1 MQIFVQK
8 NGQQLGPYK
17 LDQVNEYLAQGSLH
31 ATDPAWHDGLNNWCP
46 LTEIA
51 GVADPNSPAP
61 PAFDPARFDANS
73 PPPPTGEYAVT
84 TCPQCQSPCS
94 PGMLIC
100 QTCGYDLK
108 SGWQVEP
115 PHQPSPPIVNDV
127 AKQKFPIKTLLLFS
141 GGALSL
147 LCVVVLLYWLFVGFG
162 INPVGTYQGKFDAD
176 PSGELNDW
184 RITLRKNGTV
194 EHWDDGKKQPDGKWE
209 LQGEEVHWTSTF
221 DGNEFTMIFKLYE
234 NRLEMIAVQIENTRR
249 NLPDESEGFRGRV
262 FVKTESNKP
271 PASIASNPD
280 DEGEDDGEP
289 NAVDIS
295 SPSEDDLRVF
305 RELEKVAASI
315 NPDLPK
321 TMGVLRLVKVE
332 AKLPREIHYYY
343 EAPSNWK
350 PNSNAESQLRE
361 SYRSSP
367 QNEAFRR
374 ERVTK
379 VWHYRDSFNNKIAV
393 FRAGPNN

>member
-46 LTEIA
+46 LTQIA

-84 TCPQCQSPCS
+84 TCPQCQTPCS
-94 PGMLIC
+94 PEMLFC

-115 PHQPSPPIVNDV
+115 SHQPSPPIVNDV
-127 AKQKFPIKTLLLFS
+127 PKQKLPIKTLLLFS

-147 LCVVVLLYWLFVGFG
+147 LCIAVLLYWLFVGFG
-162 INPVGTYQGKFDAD
+162 INPVGTYEGKFEANKRGT
-176 PSGELNDW
+176 PNDW
-184 RITLRKNGTV
+184 RFTLHDNGIV
-194 EHWDDGKKQPDGKWE
+194 EHWDDGEKQSDGMWE
-209 LQGEEVHWTSTF
+209 LQGDEVHWTIDA
-221 DGNEFTMIFKLYE
+221 DGNEFTIIFQLYE
-234 NRLEMIAVQIENTRR
+234 NRLEIISAQLGSIRLTEDMIKEWR
-249 NLPDESEGFRGRV
+249 FRV
-262 FVKTESNKP
+262 FVKTQGNKSP
-271 PASIASNPD
+271 PSIASKPD

-295 SPSEDDLRVF
+295 SPSEDDLGVF

-350 PNSNAESQLRE
+350 PNFNAESQLRE

-374 ERVTK
+374 DRVTQ

>member
-46 LTEIA
+46 LTQIA

-84 TCPQCQSPCS
+84 TCPKCQTPCS
-94 PGMLIC
+94 PEMLFC

-115 PHQPSPPIVNDV
+115 SHQPSPPIVNDV
-127 AKQKFPIKTLLLFS
+127 PKQKLPIKTLLLFS

-147 LCVVVLLYWLFVGFG
+147 LCIAVLLYWLFVGFG
-162 INPVGTYQGKFDAD
+162 INPVGTYEGKFEANKRGT
-176 PSGELNDW
+176 PNDW
-184 RITLRKNGTV
+184 RFTLHDNGIV
-194 EHWDDGKKQPDGKWE
+194 EHWDDGEKQSDGMWE
-209 LQGEEVHWTSTF
+209 LQGDEVHWTIDA
-221 DGNEFTMIFKLYE
+221 DGNEFTIIFQLYE
-234 NRLEMIAVQIENTRR
+234 NRLEIISAQLGSIRLTEDMIKEWR
-249 NLPDESEGFRGRV
+249 FRV
-262 FVKTESNKP
+262 FVKTQGNKSP
-271 PASIASNPD
+271 PSIASKPD

-295 SPSEDDLRVF
+295 SPSEDDLGVF

-350 PNSNAESQLRE
+350 PNFNAESQLRE

-374 ERVTK
+374 DRVTQ

>member
-1 MQIFVQK
+1 
-8 NGQQLGPYK
+8 
-17 LDQVNEYLAQGSLH
+17 
-31 ATDPAWHDGLNNWCP
+31 
-46 LTEIA
+46 
-51 GVADPNSPAP
+51 
-61 PAFDPARFDANS
+61 
-73 PPPPTGEYAVT
+73 
-84 TCPQCQSPCS
+84 
-94 PGMLIC
+94 MLFC

-127 AKQKFPIKTLLLFS
+127 AKQKLPIKTLLLFS

-147 LCVVVLLYWLFVGFG
+147 LCVAGLLYWLFVGFG
-162 INPVGTYQGKFDAD
+162 INPVGTYEGMSAAD
-176 PSGELNDW
+176 PGDTPELY
-184 RITLRKNGTV
+184 IYTLYDNGTA
-194 EHWDDGKKQPDGKWE
+194 EHWVDGETIEGKWE
-209 LQGEEVHWTSTF
+209 LQGEEVHFTVVR
-221 DGNEFTMIFKLYE
+221 DGDGITMIFQLYE
-234 NRLEMIAVQIENTRR
+234 DRLEMVAAQFKGVRR
-249 NLPDESEGFRGRV
+249 NLPDESEGSLRGRV
-262 FVKTESNKP
+262 FVKTERNKP
-271 PASIASNPD
+271 PASIASKPD